1 MVLVVLFV
9 ITGIIG
15 LIGWSIL
22 VPYLRRH
29 PLLQQF
35 TTDTP
40 QFLLILFI
48 PTHTHTHVMSHM
60 FINSKRISYTVYMGC
75 RG

>member
-1 MVLVVLFV
+1 MILVVLFT

-15 LIGWSIL
+15 LTGWSIL

-48 PTHTHTHVMSHM
+48 PTHAHVMSHM

>member
-1 MVLVVLFV
+1 MVLVMLFA
-9 ITGIIG
+9 IAATIG

-35 TTDTP
+35 ATDTP

-48 PTHTHTHVMSHM
+48 PMQTHMS
-60 FINSKRISYTVYMGC
+60 
-75 RG
+75 